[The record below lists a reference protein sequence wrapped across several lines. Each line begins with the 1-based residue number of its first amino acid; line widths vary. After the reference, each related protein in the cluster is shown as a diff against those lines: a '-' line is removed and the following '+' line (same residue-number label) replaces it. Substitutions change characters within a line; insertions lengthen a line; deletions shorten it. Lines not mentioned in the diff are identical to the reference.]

1 MGVLEMAR
9 ARQSAA
15 PVQPVRRRRAA
26 NAQTLRTAAD
36 DFVSRF
42 GGLLDEVLALREAL
56 VQAQEENGRL
66 RGELAEGI
74 DLFRDARALV
84 ARAEPAKR
92 GRGRRTAQ
100 STAALP
106 GQATTRTRTRAASS
120 NGIGGGRARA
130 TARGRAT
137 PASVT
142 PDVVR
147 AVIGKLGSATAGEIA
162 AQISQEGVP
171 VSGRAIRHIAKGA
184 GAVMRPGDEGRM
196 VYSLS

>member
-1 MGVLEMAR
+1 MAR

-15 PVQPVRRRRAA
+15 PLRPARRRAA
-26 NAQTLRTAAD
+26 PVQTLREAAD

-42 GGLLDEVLALREAL
+42 AGLLDEVLALREAL
-56 VQAQEENGRL
+56 VRAEEENGRL
-66 RGELAEGI
+66 RAELAEAI
-74 DLFRDARALV
+74 DLFRDARTLV

-92 GRGRRTAQ
+92 GRGRGAAQ
-100 STAALP
+100 STAAP
-106 GQATTRTRTRAASS
+106 AAQGTTRTRARSASR
-120 NGIGGGRARA
+120 NGTSDGRPRSS
-130 TARGRAT
+130 ARGRAT

-142 PDVVR
+142 ADVVR
-147 AVIGKLGSATAGEIA
+147 AVIGKLGTATAGEIA

>member
-1 MGVLEMAR
+1 MAR

-15 PVQPVRRRRAA
+15 PLRPARRRAA
-26 NAQTLRTAAD
+26 PVQTLRDAAD

-42 GGLLDEVLALREAL
+42 AGLLDEVLALREAL
-56 VQAQEENGRL
+56 VRAEEENGRL
-66 RGELAEGI
+66 RAELAEAI
-74 DLFRDARALV
+74 DLFRDARTLV

-92 GRGRRTAQ
+92 GRGRGAAQ
-100 STAALP
+100 STAATAAQ
-106 GQATTRTRTRAASS
+106 GTTRTRTRSASG
-120 NGIGGGRARA
+120 NGTGAGRPR
-130 TARGRAT
+130 TSARGRAT
-137 PASVT
+137 PESVT

-147 AVIGKLGSATAGEIA
+147 AVIGKLGTATAGEIA

>member
-1 MGVLEMAR
+1 V
-9 ARQSAA
+9 
-15 PVQPVRRRRAA
+15 
-26 NAQTLRTAAD
+26 QTLRTTAD

-42 GGLLDEVLALREAL
+42 GGLLDEVVALREAL
-56 VQAQEENGRL
+56 VEAQEENGRL
-66 RGELAEGI
+66 RGELAAGI
-74 DLFRDARALV
+74 ALFRDARALV
-84 ARAEPAKR
+84 ARAEPAKP

-100 STAALP
+100 SMAIPA
-106 GQATTRTRTRAASS
+106 GQATSRTRTRPASR
-120 NGIGGGRARA
+120 NGTGAGRTRA
-130 TARGRAT
+130 SAKGRAT

-142 PDVVR
+142 PDVVL